1 MITRYREHLEW
12 EEADF
17 VTVAISS
24 DFDVTLMIPVLTV
37 LLVRKYSLH
46 SSFQFVSISHRPG
59 TRPG

>member
-17 VTVAISS
+17 VTEAISS
-24 DFDVTLMIPVLTV
+24 DFGVTLMILTV

-46 SSFQFVSISHRPG
+46 HSNL
-59 TRPG
+59 